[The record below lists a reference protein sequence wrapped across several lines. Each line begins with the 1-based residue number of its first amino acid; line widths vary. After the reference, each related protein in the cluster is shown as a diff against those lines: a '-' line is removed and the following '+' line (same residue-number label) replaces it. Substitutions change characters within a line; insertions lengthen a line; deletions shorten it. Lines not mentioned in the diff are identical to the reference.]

1 MTGQERQERLERL
14 EGGQDGYQTAHPASH
29 PAHPGHPAS
38 HPARPARPAHP
49 AHPALILA
57 AALLTAAWVF
67 LAVPPEP
74 TPRFYGGVAV
84 LVTWLVTRRIV
95 ARVAA
100 EWYARRTQG
109 PELSE

>member
-1 MTGQERQERLERL
+1 MPLHGVSLDVPCLRCGRRSPANRWGELCALCRGEVEDRGRRLANRV
-14 EGGQDGYQTAHPASH
+14 AP
-29 PAHPGHPAS
+29 
-38 HPARPARPAHP
+38 
-49 AHPALILA
+49 A

-109 PELSE
+109 PELPE